1 MGKAM
6 RSAAFVLFGC
16 LVAATA
22 ARAMPGDTL
31 YTQDSAV
38 DVYQE
43 PSEDAPTLV
52 MLDEGRM
59 VVEIKRQ
66 GSWVKVGVYRISVSG
81 AVTGFIG
88 NQGWVQDYLLGP
100 RSPGQ

>member
-1 MGKAM
+1 M

-22 ARAMPGDTL
+22 ARAMPGDRL

-52 MLDEGRM
+52 MLDEGHE

-66 GSWVKVGVYRISVSG
+66 GAWVKIGVYRISASG

-88 NQGWVQDYLLGP
+88 NQGWVQDYLLAP
-100 RSPGQ
+100 RPPGE

>member
-1 MGKAM
+1 M
-6 RSAAFVLFGC
+6 RSAAFVLVSC

-22 ARAMPGDTL
+22 ARAMPGDRL
-31 YTQDSAV
+31 FTQDSAV
-38 DVYQE
+38 DVYQD
-43 PSEDAPTLV
+43 PSQDAPTLV
-52 MLDEGRM
+52 MLDEGHE

-66 GSWVKVGVYRISVSG
+66 GSWVKIGVYRISASG

-100 RSPGQ
+100 RSPGE

>member
-1 MGKAM
+1 M
-6 RSAAFVLFGC
+6 RSAALVLFGC

-22 ARAMPGDTL
+22 ARAMPGDRL

-38 DVYQE
+38 DVYRE
-43 PSEDAPTLV
+43 PSEDAPTGV
-52 MLDEGRM
+52 RLDEGRM

-66 GSWVKVGVYRISVSG
+66 GSWVKVGVYRISASG
-81 AVTGFIG
+81 TVTGFIG

-100 RSPGQ
+100 RPPGQ

>member
-1 MGKAM
+1 MGRAM
-6 RSAAFVLFGC
+6 RSAVFVLFGC

-43 PSEDAPTLV
+43 PSEDAATFV

-66 GSWVKVGVYRISVSG
+66 GSWIKVGVYRISVSG

-88 NQGWVQDYLLGP
+88 NHGWVQAYLLGP
-100 RSPGQ
+100 RPPGQ